1 MLDIFVGGLWED
13 IKHVVC
19 IQRPSFLS
27 EAIRLAREI
36 EAYNFASRGKLQ
48 PTGIASYLMISQL
61 LTITNLLQYFNN
73 HAFLILTGQRET
85 THNSL

>member
-36 EAYNFASRGKLQ
+36 EAYNFASRRTTLTFGLTYKEPAQVGLLDNFVMHLFVLQ
-48 PTGIASYLMISQL
+48 PSKWKKK
-61 LTITNLLQYFNN
+61 N
-73 HAFLILTGQRET
+73 
-85 THNSL
+85 